1 MCLIYL
7 QASTVSSIMSSL
19 LNNYLLPTTP
29 ASLVLYEPILPNDAF
44 GRTMIS
50 NLSTRNI
57 HLHTLTAYPE
67 LGDQRARLKQYG
79 FIDGYRA
86 ADTYLIWRKWVSEDE
101 KERVAGLEMLDEL
114 EELEMLLRHYCV
126 ACGWRDGD
134 EGEGVFSQA
143 WRNVEQNGG

>member
-1 MCLIYL
+1 
-7 QASTVSSIMSSL
+7 
-19 LNNYLLPTTP
+19 
-29 ASLVLYEPILPNDAF
+29 
-44 GRTMIS
+44 
-50 NLSTRNI
+50 
-57 HLHTLTAYPE
+57 
-67 LGDQRARLKQYG
+67 LKQYG

-126 ACGWRDGD
+126 AWGWRDGD